1 MKVVILCGGLGTRLR
16 EETEFK
22 PKPIVNIGSKP
33 VLWHIMKYYST
44 FGFKEF
50 VLCLGYK
57 GELIKDYF
65 YNYDMMNSDVTIKL
79 GNPRSI
85 TFLQS
90 NSEDWSVTL
99 VDTGEKALKGA
110 RLKKIE
116 KYIQEDSFMMTYGD
130 GLCNVNIDDLIS
142 FHKEHKKMITVTG
155 VNSVSR
161 FGELKLEEALVKD
174 FHEKPDNI
182 SNFING
188 GYFVLN
194 RKIFDYLTT
203 EDDCDLEVGTFDK
216 IAEQKEM
223 MAYRHTGEWACMDT
237 LRDVEYL
244 NKIWNED
251 KAFWKKW

>member
-194 RKIFDYLTT
+194 RKIFDYLNTD
-203 EDDCDLEVGTFDK
+203 DDCDLEVGIFDK